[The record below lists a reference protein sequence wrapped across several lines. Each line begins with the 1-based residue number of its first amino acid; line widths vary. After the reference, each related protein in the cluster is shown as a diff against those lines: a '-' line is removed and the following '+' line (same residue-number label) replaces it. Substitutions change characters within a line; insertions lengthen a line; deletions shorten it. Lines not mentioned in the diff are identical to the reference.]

1 MNWESPVTVFFCN
14 IEDTLPDSFVL
25 SILQQFGKV
34 LSWKRAKNEK
44 DRTLDFGFADFS
56 SPKGAIKAL
65 KLAPHVTVLGKTWI
79 ARVDRKKEAEIDNY
93 NSSRAL
99 DPSYK
104 AIVQQEI
111 SEYQKTLTNIKNQI
125 DSASFAKATQKISGI
140 ISSKYDEDRETEH
153 FRYIS
158 DIKKEND
165 EYERLFKEK
174 LLQQKSL
181 EAQKENEEHERAAKE
196 KQMLEKRNA
205 RQMFLREWQDPELNE
220 DDENSL
226 FEFSNKWKEF
236 NAFRKERAEL
246 RKQEIEQENLIE

>member
-1 MNWESPVTVFFCN
+1 MNWESPVTVFFGN
-14 IEDTLPDSFVL
+14 IEDTIPDSFVL

-79 ARVDRKKEAEIDNY
+79 ARVDKKKEAEINNF

-99 DPSYK
+99 DPSYN
-104 AIVQQEI
+104 AIIQQEI
-111 SEYQKTLTNIKNQI
+111 SEYQKTLKNINNQI
-125 DSASFAKATQKISGI
+125 DSASFAKATQKISGV

-165 EYERLFKEK
+165 EYERIFKDK
-174 LLQQKSL
+174 LLQQKSV
-181 EAQKENEEHERAAKE
+181 EAQKESEEHERDVKE
-196 KQMLEKRNA
+196 KEMQEKRNL
-205 RQMFLREWQDPELNE
+205 RQMFLRVWQEPELNGT
-220 DDENSL
+220 DENS
-226 FEFSNKWKEF
+226 FIEFSNKWKEF
-236 NAFRKERAEL
+236 EAFRNERIEL